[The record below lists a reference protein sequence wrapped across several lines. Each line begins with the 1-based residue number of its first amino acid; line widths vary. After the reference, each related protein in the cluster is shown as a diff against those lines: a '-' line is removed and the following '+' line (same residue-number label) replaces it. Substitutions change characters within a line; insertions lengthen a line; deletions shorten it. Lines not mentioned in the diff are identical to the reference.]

1 MTTELQNKII
11 SQIYNIRSVMLR
23 IEKDI
28 KYKFYSTTVL
38 PHLIT
43 GFKHLNESID
53 KIDTDEK
60 GLTWATSQ
68 FSALVDEKNDAFSK
82 INDYPKKLPSAP
94 PHSNSA
100 NDIKSNISHTTLE
113 KIRKEFLD
121 NSNFEFIKALAV
133 TIIDP
138 DERTQYS
145 MFVIPELEHK
155 FINTHIMDIRSMS
168 DLIKMK
174 ETILMEIISTIQ
186 NAEKKTK
193 CETHSQ
199 LTTFNK
205 YCDLLKLNIAVWSQ
219 TNLPEDNK
227 KIDEATE
234 ILNTKDPT
242 SVMGFRILNEK
253 IAYLIA

>member
-1 MTTELQNKII
+1 MTTELQNKITT
-11 SQIYNIRSVMLR
+11 QIYNIRSVMLQ
-23 IEKDI
+23 I
-28 KYKFYSTTVL
+28 KNNVEYKFYSTTVL

-43 GFKHLNESID
+43 GFKYLMESIG

-68 FSALVDEKNDAFSK
+68 FDTLVNEKNDTFSK
-82 INDYPKKLPSAP
+82 INTHKKLPSAP
-94 PHSNSA
+94 PA
-100 NDIKSNISHTTLE
+100 NDMKCNITHTTLE

-155 FINTHIMDIRSMS
+155 YTNVNIMDIRSMS

-174 ETILMEIISTIQ
+174 ETILMEILSTIQ
-186 NAEKKTK
+186 NAERKTK

-234 ILNTKDPT
+234 ILNTKEPT
-242 SVMGFRILNEK
+242 SVRDFRILNEK